1 MTSDTGPAPY
11 RRHRRIPELRALIF
25 MGISSKT
32 LRIILLLGLACIHM
46 SQASGAEPLYSR
58 GYIDA
63 LMDSRFPGL
72 GLRVQAIDANQVTL
86 STRICLG
93 PWQKRDIASLL
104 KDTRNI
110 NVIWAEPALCSPP
123 RSGRE
128 QSAAPDSTAKEIT
141 ESEAIPSMYALPE
154 QVLFAPL
161 LADPREPRFSVSYQ
175 RYRISGRKFAA
186 ANAAFGEYF
195 GLAADFLGLP
205 GNSQIGLQGAVF
217 TLFNLS
223 TPSSD
228 LVNADYW
235 IGIPVTYRNGPWSFL
250 ARIYHQSSHLGDE
263 FILDNPTVKRVNLNY
278 EDAVT
283 LISYE
288 WEKLR
293 IYGGGGYIIHSEPH
307 LARPHLQA
315 GTEFFQPHALRG
327 LDFVAA
333 LDVQSSRELG
343 WENSYSFQAGFQFK
357 NRSNRRVRLMFE
369 HFDGHS
375 PNGQFFRERLRY
387 NGIGL
392 YFRF

>member
-1 MTSDTGPAPY
+1 MTGA
-11 RRHRRIPELRALIF
+11 
-25 MGISSKT
+25 
-32 LRIILLLGLACIHM
+32 LRIILLLGLACLHM
-46 SQASGAEPLYSR
+46 GRASGAELSYSR

-63 LMDSRFPGL
+63 LTDNRFPGL

-104 KDTRNI
+104 KETRNM
-110 NVIWAEPALCSPP
+110 NVIWAEPAVCAPP
-123 RSGRE
+123 GSGQE
-128 QSAAPDSTAKEIT
+128 QTAAPDSTAKEIAET
-141 ESEAIPSMYALPE
+141 EAIPGMYAFPE

-161 LADPREPRFSVSYQ
+161 IADPRQPRFSLSYQ
-175 RYRISGRKFAA
+175 RYTISGQKFAA
-186 ANAAFGEYF
+186 ANVAFGEYF

-217 TLFNLS
+217 ALFNLS
-223 TPSSD
+223 APSSD
-228 LVNADYW
+228 LVNTDYW

-263 FILDNPTVKRVNLNY
+263 FILGNPTVKPINLSY

-293 IYGGGGYIIHSEPH
+293 VYGGGGYILRRDPH
-307 LARPHLQA
+307 FARPHLQA
-315 GTEFFQPHALRG
+315 GTEFIQAHAVRG
-327 LDFVAA
+327 LDFIAA
-333 LDVQSSRELG
+333 LDVQSSQELG
-343 WENSYSFQAGFQFK
+343 GEKSYSFQAGFQLK
-357 NRSNRRVRLMFE
+357 NRGNRGVRLMFE
-369 HFDGHS
+369 RFYGHS

-387 NGIGL
+387 DGMGL

>member
-1 MTSDTGPAPY
+1 
-11 RRHRRIPELRALIF
+11 LRELIF
-25 MGISSKT
+25 MGLSSKT
-32 LRIILLLGLACIHM
+32 LRLILLLGLACIHM
-46 SQASGAEPLYSR
+46 SRATGAELLYSR

-72 GLRVQAIDANQVTL
+72 GLRVQALDANQVTL

-104 KDTRNI
+104 KETRDM

-123 RSGRE
+123 KSGQE
-128 QSAAPDSTAKEIT
+128 QSAAPDSTAKEIAET
-141 ESEAIPSMYALPE
+141 EAIPSMYALPE

-161 LADPREPRFSVSYQ
+161 LADPRQPRFSVSYQ
-175 RYRISGRKFAA
+175 RYSISGQKFSAA
-186 ANAAFGEYF
+186 SAAFGEYF

-205 GNSQIGLQGAVF
+205 GNSQIGLQGAIF
-217 TLFNLS
+217 TLFNLN

-228 LVNADYW
+228 LINADYW

-263 FILDNPTVKRVNLNY
+263 FIIGNPTVKRVNLQY
-278 EDAVT
+278 EDVVT

-293 IYGGGGYIIHSEPH
+293 IYGGGGFILHSEPR
-307 LARPHLQA
+307 LSRPHAQA
-315 GTEFFQPHALRG
+315 GTEFVQPHAVRG
-327 LDFVAA
+327 LDFIAA
-333 LDVQSSRELG
+333 LDVQSSQELS
-343 WENSYSFQAGFQFK
+343 WENSYSFQAGLQFK
-357 NRSNRRVRLMFE
+357 NPGNRRVRLMFE
-369 HFDGHS
+369 HFNGHS

-387 NGIGL
+387 SGLGL